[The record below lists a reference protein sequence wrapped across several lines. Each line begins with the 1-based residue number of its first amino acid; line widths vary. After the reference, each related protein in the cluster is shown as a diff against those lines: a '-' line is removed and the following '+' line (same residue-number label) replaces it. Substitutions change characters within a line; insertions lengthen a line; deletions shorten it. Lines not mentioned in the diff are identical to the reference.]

1 MTWLVVGLGNPGP
14 EYEQSRHNI
23 GFMVAD
29 RLIEQWG
36 GRKSDFRSKWNSEVA
51 QIEAFGQKIHL
62 QKPMQYMNLSGGPVQ
77 RAATFFQLE
86 PSQIIVI
93 HDDID
98 LDFGRLKV
106 KQGGGHGG
114 HNGLPS
120 ISGQLGPDYPR
131 VRGRVGRP
139 NVGGEAKGER
149 VVGHVLGPFGKAEQ
163 RELSPFLDTLASAV
177 EDIVRHGLVYAMNRH
192 NGDGRGKSGTASA
205 S

>member
-23 GFMVAD
+23 GFMVLD
-29 RLIEQWG
+29 RLIERWG

-51 QIEAFGQKIHL
+51 QLEAFGHKLHL

-77 RAATFFQLE
+77 RAATFFQLQ
-86 PSQIIVI
+86 PAQIIVI

-114 HNGLPS
+114 HNGLRS
-120 ISGQLGPDYPR
+120 ISGLLGPDYLR
-131 VRGRVGRP
+131 VRGGVGRP
-139 NVGGEAKGER
+139 NVGGDAKGER

-163 RELSPFLDTLASAV
+163 RELSAFLDTLAEAV
-177 EDIVRHGLVYAMNRH
+177 EDIIRHGLVHAMNRH
-192 NGDGRGKSGTASA
+192 NVEGRSKAGSPAS

>member
-29 RLIEQWG
+29 RLIERWG

-51 QIEAFGQKIHL
+51 QLEAFGQKIHL

-114 HNGLPS
+114 HNGLRS
-120 ISGQLGPDYPR
+120 ISGLLGPDYLR
-131 VRGRVGRP
+131 VRGGVGRP

>member
-23 GFMVAD
+23 GFMVLD
-29 RLIEQWG
+29 RLIERWG

-51 QIEAFGQKIHL
+51 QLEAFGQKLHL

-114 HNGLPS
+114 HNGLRF
-120 ISGQLGPDYPR
+120 ILGLLGPDYLR
-131 VRGRVGRP
+131 VRGGVGRP